1 MDLKKVGIVIGREY
15 STRVQKKS
23 FILITLLTPLL
34 MGLLIVLPVLI
45 TLWGGNENQTVRI
58 IDHSGFVAPYFENSS
73 HVTYETAQ
81 EGETMDAIRAAFDEL
96 GIYAAVEISEADKA
110 GNVKVDTYSKE
121 PLNMDIKSAIRRYVG
136 KAVEDNKLSKY
147 DLGNLDE
154 IMADVKTDIE
164 VNAMTLTGDGEA
176 KKDSVEIYM
185 VLAYLMSFLI
195 YMFIFLFGGMVM
207 RSVIDEK
214 SSRVV
219 EVIVSSVKS
228 TELMMGKIIGVALV
242 ALTQFVIWV
251 ALTLAIV
258 VGVSTFVMPKLA
270 EDAGVA
276 QAVQMAA
283 TTGVHPDTIDA
294 IAEAA
299 AAQAEESDSQWIL
312 DTINQVKGLP
322 WAYMLGCFLIYFLLG
337 YLLYASM
344 FAAVGAAVDNEADTS
359 QLQLPITIPL
369 ILGLFIMLH
378 TFEHPSSQLSFW
390 ASIIPFTSP
399 MVMLA
404 RIPFGVVPFWQL
416 ALSIGLLIITFIGIA
431 YLSAK
436 IYKAGILMYGK
447 KSTWKDLWKWMKQKN

>member
-1 MDLKKVGIVIGREY
+1 Y
-15 STRVQKKS
+15 STRVHKKS
-23 FILITLLTPLL
+23 FILITILTPLL

-45 TLWGGNENQTVRI
+45 TLWGGNEKQTVRI
-58 IDHSGFVAPYFENSS
+58 IDHSGFVTQYFENSEN
-73 HVTYETAQ
+73 VTYEPAA

-96 GIYAAVEISEADKA
+96 GIYAAVEISEADEN
-110 GNVKVDTYSKE
+110 GNVTVDSYSKE
-121 PLNMDIKSAIRRYVG
+121 PLNMDIKSTIRKNVN
-136 KAVEDNKLSKY
+136 KAVEDNKLARY
-147 DLGNLDE
+147 DIGNLDE
-154 IMADVKTDIE
+154 ILKDVKTDIQ
-164 VNAMTLTGDGEA
+164 VNAMTLTDSGEA

-195 YMFIFLFGGMVM
+195 YMFVFMFGSMVM

-228 TELMMGKIIGVALV
+228 VELMMGKIIGVALV

-251 ALTLAIV
+251 VLTFAIV
-258 VGVSTFVMPKLA
+258 AGVSTFMTPKLA
-270 EDAGVA
+270 QQAGVA
-276 QAVQMAA
+276 EAVQMASS
-283 TTGVHPDTIDA
+283 TGIHPDNINEITQA
-294 IAEAA
+294 VAEADTDSDA
-299 AAQAEESDSQWIL
+299 AGILGIL
-312 DTINQVKGLP
+312 DQVKGLP
-322 WAYMLGCFLIYFLLG
+322 WGYLIGCFLIYFLLG

-344 FAAVGAAVDNEADTS
+344 FAAIGAAVDNEADTS

-369 ILGLFIMLH
+369 IIGLFIMLH

-416 ALSIGLLIITFIGIA
+416 ALSIGLLIITFIGMAI
-431 YLSAK
+431 LSAR
-436 IYKAGILMYGK
+436 IYRAGILMYGK
-447 KSTWKDLWKWMKQKN
+447 KSSWKDLWKWMKQKN

>member
-1 MDLKKVGIVIGREY
+1 MNLNKVGIVIGHEY
-15 STRVQKKS
+15 STRVHKKS
-23 FILITLLTPLL
+23 FILITILTPLL
-34 MGLLIVLPVLI
+34 MGLLIVLPILI
-45 TLWGGNENQTVRI
+45 ALWGGSEKQTVRI
-58 IDHSGFVAPYFENSS
+58 IDHSGFVAPYFENSQN
-73 HVTYETAQ
+73 VTYEAAT
-81 EGETMDAIRAAFDEL
+81 EGETIDALRAAFDDL
-96 GIYAAVEISEADKA
+96 GIYAAVEISEADES
-110 GNVKVDTYSKE
+110 GNVTVDTYSKE
-121 PLNMDIKSAIRRYVG
+121 PLNMDIKSTIRKNVN
-136 KAVEDNKLSKY
+136 KAVEDNKLARY
-147 DLGNLDE
+147 DIGNLDE
-154 IMADVKTDIE
+154 ILKDVKTDIQ
-164 VNAMTLTGDGEA
+164 VNAMTLTESGEA

-195 YMFIFLFGGMVM
+195 YMFVFMFGSMVM

-219 EVIVSSVKS
+219 EVVVSSVKS
-228 TELMMGKIIGVALV
+228 VELMMGKIIGVALV

-251 ALTLAIV
+251 LLTFAIV
-258 VGVSTFVMPKLA
+258 AGVSAFVTPKLA
-270 EDAGVA
+270 EEAGVA

-283 TTGVHPDTIDA
+283 ASGVHPDNIDA

-299 AAQAEESDSQWIL
+299 VQAEGDSDAADILGIL
-312 DTINQVKGLP
+312 DQIKGLP
-322 WAYMLGCFLIYFLLG
+322 WGYLIVCFLIYFLLG

-344 FAAVGAAVDNEADTS
+344 FAAIGAAVDNEADTS

-416 ALSIGLLIITFIGIA
+416 ALSIGLLLITFILMAI
-431 YLSAK
+431 LSAR
-436 IYKAGILMYGK
+436 IYRAGILMYGK